1 MAQANDDTPHLL
13 IKFMNQGDNR
23 SQEEHEQSLTYPLA
37 VRLDTYYS
45 KKVKQKTINT
55 VNQWNNLPKDRTYY
69 IHPVNNHTNLIHNY
83 ENGASNDGN
92 DANDDDIIVD

>member
-55 VNQWNNLPKDRTYY
+55 V
-69 IHPVNNHTNLIHNY
+69 
-83 ENGASNDGN
+83 
-92 DANDDDIIVD
+92 